1 MACLM
6 TPLSRN
12 IPIEH
17 AHAALLVIDVQNWSV
32 HAEGESLKEL
42 DESSRSYFLE
52 TLNATTLPNLAR
64 LLKACRARGIEVIYT
79 IIESL
84 TPDGRDRSLD
94 YKISGIGVPKG
105 SWGAMVPDIVGP
117 LAGEIII
124 PKTSSSPFIS
134 TNIDYVLRNLGVR
147 FLIIAGLL
155 TEQCVD
161 HAVRDAC
168 DLGYLVTLVTD
179 ACAAH
184 SEERHNASLLNN
196 RGYCRQI
203 TAAELAAEIA
213 GAGPDGTPTEVQLG

>member
-1 MACLM
+1 MIIA
-6 TPLSRN
+6 PNSRN
-12 IPIEH
+12 IPIEREQ
-17 AHAALLVIDVQNWSV
+17 AALLRIDVQNWSV
-32 HAEGESLKEL
+32 HPDSECIKGL
-42 DESSRSYFLE
+42 DEVARSYFLDQ
-52 TLNATTLPNLAR
+52 LNRTTLPNQAR
-64 LLKACRARGIEVIYT
+64 LLKACRARRVEVIYT

-94 YKISGIGVPKG
+94 YKISGIDVPKG
-105 SWGAMVPDIVGP
+105 SWGAIVPDIVAP
-117 LAGEIII
+117 LAGEIVI

-184 SEERHNASLLNN
+184 SEERHNAALRNN

-203 TAAELAAEIA
+203 AAAELAAEIA
-213 GAGPDGTPTEVQLG
+213 GACPDGR